1 MLEPLAILGTNSDSA
16 FNRLAI
22 HKEGCLLATV
32 LVELNIDH
40 GTIIGVVEDNVD
52 IDGSR
57 EEVRHD
63 RRFDQVCC
71 LLPLLSEG
79 CREVRLRLARAS
91 LRSVIV
97 EWLGWTG
104 LAWSE
109 LGCLVRTSEV
119 GGADVSAGGDRGP
132 IKTHPS
138 LP

>member
-40 GTIIGVVEDNVD
+40 RTIIGVVEDNVD

-63 RRFDQVCC
+63 R
-71 LLPLLSEG
+71 
-79 CREVRLRLARAS
+79 
-91 LRSVIV
+91 
-97 EWLGWTG
+97 
-104 LAWSE
+104 
-109 LGCLVRTSEV
+109 
-119 GGADVSAGGDRGP
+119 
-132 IKTHPS
+132 
-138 LP
+138 